1 MFLRDVSAG
10 CWRSWCDWDFFFW
23 KIGPWAFC
31 QKWSFDEERALELTK
46 EIVYFKQKAQ
56 PLTKSKYSVL
66 FSFSRAFRK
75 YIYMWDSNRFQNDDL
90 RVFAYAK
97 PRGTP
102 IRIYSVM
109 TFSDAPFLMK
119 RTSRKAV
126 AVCFD
131 DRGTIEYSQMTD
143 DRWQM
148 TKWL

>member
-102 IRIYSVM
+102 STEYKLM
-109 TFSDAPFLMK
+109 LWWFLK
-119 RTSRKAV
+119 PIFFDSRKDPEFLWGSPITLYR
-126 AVCFD
+126 C
-131 DRGTIEYSQMTD
+131 
-143 DRWQM
+143 
-148 TKWL
+148 